1 MLMAGLINDSWILIP
16 ASEFSQMQYIV
27 LVKVYKENTGLY
39 WYELEKGGVF
49 YGPFQIIVAIIWY

>member
-39 WYELEKGGVF
+39 
-49 YGPFQIIVAIIWY
+49 